1 MSGTNETR
9 HVSWH
14 ETCACKYRLDAS
26 ICNNKQHWNSCKCR
40 CECKELI
47 DKGKCNDG
55 FIWNPSI
62 CECECDKSC
71 DTGEYL
77 DNENWKCRKRLTD
90 KLVEE
95 FNEDINGNEMIHN
108 ATLHNYEK
116 ICQFCMLYIVL
127 LIKAFIIIIGIVS
140 IYLYFYWH
148 TIKNCFK
155 KLSY

>member
-14 ETCACKYRLDAS
+14 ETCACKYRFDAS
-26 ICNNKQHWNSCKCR
+26 ICNNKQHWNSCKRR

-90 KLVEE
+90 KLVK
-95 FNEDINGNEMIHN
+95 NLMKILTEM
-108 ATLHNYEK
+108 K
-116 ICQFCMLYIVL
+116 W
-127 LIKAFIIIIGIVS
+127 FIMQLCIIMKRYASFVC
-140 IYLYFYWH
+140 Y
-148 TIKNCFK
+148 T
-155 KLSY
+155 